1 MLSLRIVDRV
11 VARLTQALAPPRG
24 PLIPFMVDGHE
35 AGYLTP
41 ERAAW
46 MSELADVFTLDDGV
60 LRFVRHLDSFA
71 SRTGAVASVTRM
83 LAGRRALTHWRNER
97 YRVSPSLDGA
107 PLFDIERAA
116 ARYFGIATHAAHVNA
131 TVDAGDAGMWIARRS
146 GSKPVDAGLLDN
158 LVGGGVAAGMSI
170 ADTVVKEAWEEA
182 GIDERLARDARRSG
196 TVRLFREQ
204 PDGIQRE
211 TVHVFDLDLPREF
224 VPSNQ
229 DGEVAEY
236 RLAMIEDVVTW
247 IGNDEG
253 RNVVTADASLVI
265 VDWLLRHDRV
275 PRSWPAFATLSRLR
289 GG

>member
-131 TVDAGDAGMWIARRS
+131 TGDAGDARMWIARRS

-211 TVHVFDLDLPREF
+211 TVHVFDLDLPRGF

-247 IGNDEG
+247 IANDEG